1 MSYQCS
7 LDETPWTPCRSPLN
21 VASDREGDHTLL
33 VRGVDPEG
41 NVDPTPASI
50 TWIVDLNPP
59 ATVITSVPRSP
70 TAQRVARVSF
80 VGYAPIALSAFQC
93 RVDGHRWRRCASPF
107 ATGPLAPGRHVI
119 SIRAIDQAGNVE
131 PIPCAGHGRH
141 RARQGCPP
149 CSARRPAERAMSA
162 QPSRCA
168 VQVTPVS
175 VQFVPNAVGPLR
187 ESWPEAVVPDS

>member
-1 MSYQCS
+1 MSYECS

-70 TAQRVARVSF
+70 TAQRVARVGF

-131 PIPCAGHGRH
+131 RIPARATVVIV
-141 RARQGCPP
+141 RARA
-149 CSARRPAERAMSA
+149 ARHARHGVRLRAAMSA

-168 VQVTPVS
+168 VQLTPVS

-187 ESWPEAVVPDS
+187 ESWPEAVVPDT